1 MKVLALAILSAAVG
15 IHAAAADTITKPLD
29 TWSAQDQRAAD
40 AAERS
45 QELLDREHQRWRDQ
59 QRDVKTLLTPRPL
72 KLEVPIYKPPSQ

>member
-1 MKVLALAILSAAVG
+1 MKVFAIAILTATVG
-15 IHAAAADTITKPLD
+15 IHAAAADTITKPRD
-29 TWSAQDQRAAD
+29 NWNAQDQRAAD

-59 QRDVKTLLTPRPL
+59 QRDVKTLLAPRAL